1 MNSYELYHH
10 GVKGQKWGVRRY
22 QKKYDSLK
30 RKRDYNET
38 YSKALNDTVTG
49 YKKNIKE
56 LKRNGVNTKRADLQ
70 DSIED
75 RFSGH
80 EAAVGHKLNKSQRN
94 LLAKSVVDH
103 EISTY
108 NRLTQ
113 TTQEKIKETMR
124 ANKVYD
130 RALSDL
136 SEKQIKTGKVL
147 VDKTTKASLKDVKTY
162 DKYGIAI
169 DRDAEYRVT
178 GISAS
183 NVDMRKLKRIKKIQ
197 RKVARNG
204 DY

>member
-1 MNSYELYHH
+1 MPIGNN
-10 GVKGQKWGVRRY
+10 RY
-22 QKKYDSLK
+22 RYFYDKAEYAAFLAGKAKKSSPADFVSNLSGMKLSDLK
-30 RKRDYNET
+30 K
-38 YSKALNDTVTG
+38 
-49 YKKNIKE
+49 
-56 LKRNGVNTKRADLQ
+56 
-70 DSIED
+70 
-75 RFSGH
+75 
-80 EAAVGHKLNKSQRN
+80 
-94 LLAKSVVDH
+94 
-103 EISTY
+103 
-108 NRLTQ
+108 
-113 TTQEKIKETMR
+113 QEKIKETMR

-204 DY
+204 DC